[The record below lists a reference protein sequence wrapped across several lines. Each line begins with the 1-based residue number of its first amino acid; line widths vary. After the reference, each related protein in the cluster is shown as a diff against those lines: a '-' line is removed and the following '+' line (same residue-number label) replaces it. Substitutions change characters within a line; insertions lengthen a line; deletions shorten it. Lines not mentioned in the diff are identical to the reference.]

1 MAFKKTAELG
11 YPDPNVNRLGRIK
24 REKPLNRELK
34 DRYLLELLRKLRP
47 GQATAISKMLK
58 IIGDKE
64 TQDANAIKAS
74 ALVLST
80 YTSLIKELY
89 GKDEESDE
97 EESVEPLQEEPKSQ
111 PKFSLVMLP
120 SAVPKEDTKE

>member
-24 REKPLNRELK
+24 REKPLNKELK

-47 GQATAISKMLK
+47 GQALAIQRTLK

-64 TQDANAIKAS
+64 SADANAIKAS
-74 ALVLST
+74 ALVMST
-80 YTSLIKELY
+80 YASLIKELY
-89 GKDEESDE
+89 GKDEVDE
-97 EESVEPLQEEPKSQ
+97 DEDSVEALQEDAPKA
-111 PKFSLVMLP
+111 KLFSLTMIKNNEPV
-120 SAVPKEDTKE
+120 EE

>member
-47 GQATAISKMLK
+47 GQALAIQRTLK
-58 IIGDKE
+58 IIGDKDSA
-64 TQDANAIKAS
+64 DANAIKAS
-74 ALVLST
+74 ALVMST
-80 YTSLIKELY
+80 YAGLIKELY
-89 GKDEESDE
+89 GKDEADE
-97 EESVEPLQEEPKSQ
+97 DEESVEPLQENP
-111 PKFSLVMLP
+111 PARLFSLTMVQP
-120 SAVPKEDTKE
+120 VAKEDTKE

>member
-47 GQATAISKMLK
+47 GQALAIQRTLK
-58 IIGDKE
+58 IIGDKDSA
-64 TQDANAIKAS
+64 DANAIKAS
-74 ALVLST
+74 ALVMRT
-80 YTSLIKELY
+80 YASLIKELY
-89 GKDEESDE
+89 GTDEVDE
-97 EESVEPLQEEPKSQ
+97 DEDSVEALQEDAPKA
-111 PKFSLVMLP
+111 KLFSLTMIKNNEPV
-120 SAVPKEDTKE
+120 EE

>member
-47 GQATAISKMLK
+47 GQALAIQRTLK
-58 IIGDKE
+58 IIGDKDSA
-64 TQDANAIKAS
+64 DANAIKAS
-74 ALVLST
+74 ALVMST
-80 YTSLIKELY
+80 YASLIKELY
-89 GKDEESDE
+89 GKDEVDE
-97 EESVEPLQEEPKSQ
+97 DEDSVEALQEDAPKA
-111 PKFSLVMLP
+111 KLFSLTMIKNNEPV
-120 SAVPKEDTKE
+120 EE